1 MTRSTIDFGIDLGT
15 TNSAIARF
23 AGVGAEIVKNN
34 LGHETTPSAV
44 WVDRRNRMHV
54 GSAAKVRS
62 EEDPDNVCTEFKLR
76 MGTSGMAKHFTAA
89 GRSMEPEEMS
99 AEVLKSLKRDVAQRH
114 GEEITAAV
122 ITVPA
127 AFELSACDAT
137 KRAAELAG
145 LTQAPLL
152 QEPIAAALA
161 SGFQS
166 TADNAFWLVYDL
178 GGGTFD
184 AAVINLRDGEF
195 NVVTH
200 RGDNFLGGKLIDWQ
214 IVERLLIPA
223 ITERHAMTGL
233 GRGDRR
239 WAAAI
244 SKLKQAAEQAK
255 IQLSQME
262 VAEVLLELTDEHGRP
277 FDFEYEMHRADVE
290 RLFEPFIVRSVNLCR
305 TALSESGLGPGDIEK
320 VLLVG
325 GPTLSPYLR
334 QRLADPREGLGIPLD
349 HGQDPITVVAR
360 GAAIFAATQRLETM
374 AAPPPPAPGQY
385 AVQLEYEPVG
395 PDLQPFVGG
404 RVSGPDLA
412 GYSVELIRDDARDPW
427 RSGRIA
433 LAPNGAFGVT
443 LLAERGRPNTYR
455 IELTDP
461 TGAPHDI
468 TPATLTYT
476 VGVVDTQ
483 PPLTHSIGVGLADN
497 EVEWLLKRGTP
508 LPAKRRV
515 TLRTTVPV
523 RAGGGEG
530 MIRIPLL
537 EGEHDRADRN
547 RRIGRLEVSPTQVRR
562 DVPEGSEVEVTLR
575 VDESRLIVARA
586 YMPILDEEFE
596 QVVNLQTETV
606 PEQPELAREAAA
618 EKRRLAAARREAEEL
633 NDRPAL
639 TVLARIDAERI
650 VADVEEMVEAAKVD
664 PDAATMCGKR
674 LLDLKAA
681 VDEVE
686 DALEWP
692 RLTLQAHELLQ
703 AVREIVAV
711 KGGPQHR
718 QALASGETAV
728 QEAITAHNARLL
740 QQRLDELRSLA
751 LQVLDE
757 SGDLQFMAFEELRT
771 MQPEM
776 RDQAEAGRLIAVGR
790 QAMDRGDADTLRHIN
805 VQLRDMLPSPP
816 PPPDPFSTVRR

>member
-1 MTRSTIDFGIDLGT
+1 MTQHTIDFGIDLGT

-23 AGVGAEIVKNN
+23 AGVDAEVIKNN
-34 LGHETTPSAV
+34 QGHETTPSAV
-44 WVDRRNRMHV
+44 WVDRRNRIHV
-54 GSAAKVRS
+54 GQAAKMRS
-62 EEDPDNVCTEFKLR
+62 EADPDNTCTEFKLR

-99 AEVLKSLKRDVAQRH
+99 AEVLKSLRRDVAQRL
-114 GEEITAAV
+114 EEDITAAV

-166 TADNAFWLVYDL
+166 AADNAFWLVYDL

-223 ITERHAMTGL
+223 ITEQHPMSGL
-233 GRGDRR
+233 GRGNPR
-239 WAAAI
+239 WFATIA
-244 SKLKQAAEQAK
+244 KLKQAAEQAK
-255 IQLSQME
+255 IQLSQLQ
-262 VAEVLLELTDEHGRP
+262 VAEVALELTDEHGRP
-277 FDFEYEMHRADVE
+277 LDFYHDVHRADVE
-290 RLFEPFIVRSVNLCR
+290 RLFEPFIVRSINLCR

-349 HGQDPITVVAR
+349 HTQDPITVVAR
-360 GAAIFAATQRLETM
+360 GAAIFAATQRLETP
-374 AAPPPPAPGQY
+374 AAPPPPATGQY
-385 AVQLEYEPVG
+385 TVQLEYEPIG
-395 PDLQPFVGG
+395 PDQQPFVGG

-427 RSGRIA
+427 RSGRIT
-433 LAPNGAFGVT
+433 LAPNGTFGVT

-461 TGAPHDI
+461 TGTPHDI
-468 TPATLTYT
+468 TPSTLTYT
-476 VGVVDTQ
+476 VGVVDTR

-497 EVEWLLKRGTP
+497 EVEWLLRRGTP

-515 TLRTTVPV
+515 NLRTTIPV

-530 MIRIPLL
+530 VIRIPLL
-537 EGEHDRADRN
+537 EGEHERADRN

-575 VDESRLIVARA
+575 IDESRLVVARA
-586 YMPILDEEFE
+586 YVPILDEEFE

-606 PEQPELAREAAA
+606 PEHAELAREAVA

-639 TVLARIDAERI
+639 AVLARIDAERI
-650 VADVEEMVEAAKVD
+650 VADIDEMVEAAKVD

-692 RLTLQAHELLQ
+692 RLTLQAHELLR
-703 AVREIVAV
+703 VTREVVAA
-711 KGGPQHR
+711 KGTPRHHQTL
-718 QALASGETAV
+718 QSMETAV
-728 QEAITAHNARLL
+728 QEAITAHNPRLL

-751 LQVLDE
+751 VQVLDE
-757 SGDLQFMAFEELRT
+757 SGDLQFMAFEELRA
-771 MQPEM
+771 MRPQM
-776 RDQAEAGRLIAVGR
+776 RDQAEAGRLIEAGR
-790 QAMDRGDADTLRHIN
+790 QAMNRGDADTLRHIN
-805 VQLRDMLPSPP
+805 MQLREMLPSPP